1 MLAATGY
8 DLLKS
13 WSVLSRA
20 DVPMFLVGFG
30 VSFLSALVVIKA
42 LLRFVS
48 GHSFRVFAWYRIA
61 LGVLLLLMGS

>member
-1 MLAATGY
+1 
-8 DLLKS
+8 
-13 WSVLSRA
+13 
-20 DVPMFLVGFG
+20 MFLVGFG
-30 VSFLSALVVIKA
+30 VSFLSALVVVKA